1 MDYKILTLK
10 KDESEKKLRELGK
23 LIFDGT
29 KPPPGPYGFFHHNAH
44 SFERLQDCHR
54 IIKRLFIGREKLTK
68 LANLQKKIMPSN
80 LSRGVPFPKRVQKII
95 ELENEL
101 NLYMNLIIL
110 VIFKIETIEKKLHQ
124 FMEKL
129 EAQHQ
134 PSKLL
139 Q

>member
-44 SFERLQDCHR
+44 SLERLQDCHR

-68 LANLQKKIMPSN
+68 LANLQKKSCQVIC
-80 LSRGVPFPKRVQKII
+80 LEEFPFRKEYRK
-95 ELENEL
+95 
-101 NLYMNLIIL
+101 
-110 VIFKIETIEKKLHQ
+110 
-124 FMEKL
+124 
-129 EAQHQ
+129 
-134 PSKLL
+134 S
-139 Q
+139 